1 MLDNLGILAA
11 TANALRFIILQET
24 SGQLTTIWLTLLF
37 LETIYP
43 LVLGFQLQ
51 LVKLLVFAVLLV
63 ELRDNTFILSL
74 LSPNQMAAPMGAK
87 Y

>member
-1 MLDNLGILAA
+1 MLDNLGILEA
-11 TANALRFIILQET
+11 TANALRFIIPQET
-24 SGQLTTIWLTLLF
+24 SGQLITIWLTLLF

-43 LVLGFQLQ
+43 LVLAFQFQ

-63 ELRDNTFILSL
+63 ALMDSTFILSL